1 MVLLSR
7 MPLAIPLGFLTA
19 FSVSGCLQPEHCQI
33 IFDAIKHI
41 TRHVCQ

>member
-1 MVLLSR
+1 MFHLTR
-7 MPLAIPLGFLTA
+7 MPLAIWLGFLTA

-33 IFDAIKHI
+33 IYDVIKHI